1 MRVFKNKMFHQ
12 WAEKLDLLDSILL
25 EAIAETEEGS
35 YEAHLSAHVYKKR
48 IALPGRGKRSGA
60 RTIIALKKANR
71 AFFLY
76 GFAKNK
82 KDSISDKELDVLK
95 NLAHDY
101 FGLSEQLIEKMLKN
115 SLLWEIKK

>member
-12 WAEKLDLLDSILL
+12 WAEKLGLLDSMLL
-25 EAIAETEEGS
+25 EAIAETEEGN

-48 IALPGRGKRSGA
+48 IALPGRGKRGGA
-60 RTIIALKKANR
+60 RAIIALKKANR

-115 SLLWEIKK
+115 RLLWEIKK